1 MEFMKAK
8 DTMNDRRKED
18 KIRNMLHSMHTKGI
32 IVRDGPSLSSTNFIQ
47 IILYD
52 KLFTI
57 FSVVICTV
65 CICFYYRFC
74 VPGY

>member
-32 IVRDGPSLSSTNFIQ
+32 IVRDGPSLSSTNFPQ
-47 IILYD
+47 IILCD
-52 KLFTI
+52 
-57 FSVVICTV
+57 
-65 CICFYYRFC
+65 
-74 VPGY
+74 

>member
-32 IVRDGPSLSSTNFIQ
+32 IVRDGA
-47 IILYD
+47 II
-52 KLFTI
+52 
-57 FSVVICTV
+57 
-65 CICFYYRFC
+65 
-74 VPGY
+74 